1 MIMKK
6 IFVLTAFVTL
16 LFFAF
21 ACNTSTPKAENVE
34 EVNNPAVIETAH
46 DYYTCTMHPE
56 VHSHEAGLCPVCGMD
71 LIKVAAVSADS
82 VNVN

>member
-1 MIMKK
+1 MKK
-6 IFVLTAFVTL
+6 NLVLTLFVAL

-21 ACNTSTPKAENVE
+21 ACNTSTPKAEKK
-34 EVNNPAVIETAH
+34 EVVNEPAVIEAAH

-71 LIKVAAVSADS
+71 LVKVAATSTDS
-82 VNVN
+82 LMIN